1 MAIYF
6 AFCSIYTI
14 FAVCMVLNYI
24 WIAFFIIAFV
34 IAVVKLVFFG
44 DFDVFPAMMDST
56 FSSSKTAF
64 EISLGLTGV
73 LSLWLGI
80 MKIGEKGGVVNVLA
94 RMLSPVFAKLFPDIP
109 KAHPVTGSIFMNI
122 AANMLGLDNAATP
135 LGLKAMEQLEEV
147 KSEKLKVKKEAGEI
161 SENEYQDLKV
171 TASNP
176 MIMFLVLNT
185 SGLTLIPISIL
196 VYRAQMGA
204 QQPTDIFI
212 PILLATFFSTLAG
225 IIITSL
231 YQKINLLNRTILLT
245 LGGAALVVAAV
256 IWGFG
261 QMDSLLMNK
270 VSTSAANIMLMVI
283 IIAFILA
290 GVRKKVNV
298 YDAFI
303 EGAKEGFTT
312 AVRIIPYLIAILVAI
327 GVFRASGA
335 MDMLIDGI
343 KYGVEACG
351 GNTDFVGALPT
362 ALMKPLSGS
371 GARGM
376 MVDAMTTYGA
386 DSFIGRLSCI
396 FQGSTDTTFYILAV
410 YFGSVGI
417 RKTRHAVA
425 CGLLADL
432 AGIIAAIAIAYM
444 FFG

>member
-1 MAIYF
+1 
-6 AFCSIYTI
+6 
-14 FAVCMVLNYI
+14 MVLNYI
-24 WIAFFIIAFV
+24 WVAFFLVAFV
-34 IAVVKLVFFG
+34 IAAVKLLFWG

-73 LSLWLGI
+73 LSLWMGV
-80 MKIGEKGGVVNVLA
+80 MKVGEKGGVVNVLA
-94 RMLSPVFAKLFPDIP
+94 RMLSPVFTKLFPDIP
-109 KAHPVTGSIFMNI
+109 KGHPVTGSIFMNI

-135 LGLKAMEQLEEV
+135 LGLKAMEQMQELNT
-147 KSEKLKVKKEAGEI
+147 KK
-161 SENEYQDLKV
+161 D

-185 SGLTLIPISIL
+185 SGLTLIPVSIM

-204 QQPTDIFI
+204 AQPTDIFI
-212 PILLATFFSTLAG
+212 PILLATFFSTLVG
-225 IIITSL
+225 IIVTSL
-231 YQKINLLNRTILLT
+231 FQRINLLNRTMLLT
-245 LGGAALVVAAV
+245 LGGACTLVAAI
-256 IWGFG
+256 IWGFS
-261 QMDSLLMNK
+261 QMDSEAMNRWSTTVANILLMC
-270 VSTSAANIMLMVI
+270 I
-283 IIAFILA
+283 ITGFIVA

-312 AVRIIPYLIAILVAI
+312 AVRIIPYLVAILVGI

-335 MDMLIDGI
+335 MDMLIGGLRA
-343 KYGVEACG
+343 GVDACG
-351 GNTDFVGALPT
+351 VDAQWVDAMPT

-386 DSFIGRLSCI
+386 DSFVGRLASV

-410 YFGSVGI
+410 YFGSVGVS
-417 RKTRHAVA
+417 KTRHAVT

-432 AGIIAAIAIAYM
+432 AGILAAIAICYL
-444 FFG
+444 FFA

>member
-1 MAIYF
+1 
-6 AFCSIYTI
+6 
-14 FAVCMVLNYI
+14 MVLNYI

-80 MKIGEKGGVVNVLA
+80 MKIGEKGGVVSVLA
-94 RMLSPVFAKLFPDIP
+94 RLLSPVFAKLFPDIP
-109 KAHPVTGSIFMNI
+109 KGHPVTGSIFMNI

-135 LGLKAMEQLEEV
+135 LGLKAMEQLQE
-147 KSEKLKVKKEAGEI
+147 LNPKK
-161 SENEYQDLKV
+161 D
-171 TASNP
+171 TATNP

-231 YQKINLLNRTILLT
+231 YQKINLFNRTILMT
-245 LGGAALVVAAV
+245 LGGAAIVVAAV

-270 VSTSAANIMLMVI
+270 VSTSTANIMLMVI

-298 YDAFI
+298 YEAFI

-444 FFG
+444 FFD

>member
-1 MAIYF
+1 
-6 AFCSIYTI
+6 
-14 FAVCMVLNYI
+14 MVLNYI
-24 WIAFFIIAFV
+24 WIAFFVVAFV
-34 IAVVKLVFFG
+34 IALFRLVVMG
-44 DFDVFPAMMDST
+44 ATEVFPEIMNST
-56 FSSSKTAF
+56 FASSKTAF

-80 MKIGEKGGVVNVLA
+80 MKIGERGGVVNALA
-94 RMLSPVFAKLFPDIP
+94 KVLSPVFTRLFPDIP
-109 KAHPVTGSIFMNI
+109 KGHPVTGSIFMNI

-135 LGLKAMEQLEEV
+135 LGLKAMEQMQTLNTR
-147 KSEKLKVKKEAGEI
+147 K
-161 SENEYQDLKV
+161 D
-171 TASNP
+171 TATNP

-185 SGLTLIPISIL
+185 SGLTIIPVSIM

-204 QQPTDIFI
+204 AQPTDIFI
-212 PILLATFFSTLAG
+212 PILLATFFSTLTG
-225 IIITSL
+225 IIVTSL
-231 YQKINLLNRTILLT
+231 YQRINLLNRVMLLT
-245 LGGAALVVAAV
+245 LGGLCVAVAAV
-256 IWGFG
+256 MWGFG
-261 QMDSLLMNK
+261 RLDKEQMNI
-270 VSTSAANIMLMVI
+270 VSTSVANILLFTI
-283 IIAFILA
+283 IITFILA

-303 EGAKEGFTT
+303 EGAKDGFST
-312 AVRIIPYLIAILVAI
+312 AVRIIPYLVAILVGI

-335 MDMLIDGI
+335 MDMLIGGI
-343 KYGVEACG
+343 KWVVEACG

-386 DSFIGRLSCI
+386 DSFVGRLSCI

-410 YFGSVGI
+410 YFGSVGV
-417 RKTRHAVA
+417 RYTRHAVA

-432 AGIIAAIAIAYM
+432 AGVIAAIAICYM

>member
-1 MAIYF
+1 
-6 AFCSIYTI
+6 
-14 FAVCMVLNYI
+14 MVLNYI
-24 WIAFFIIAFV
+24 WVAFFLVAFV
-34 IAVVKLVFFG
+34 IAAGKLLLLG
-44 DFDVFPAMMDST
+44 DYEVFPAMMDST

-73 LSLWLGI
+73 LSLWMGV
-80 MKIGEKGGVVNVLA
+80 MKVGEKGGVVNVLA
-94 RMLSPVFAKLFPDIP
+94 RLLSPVFTKLFPDIP
-109 KAHPVTGSIFMNI
+109 KGHSVTGSIFMNI

-135 LGLKAMEQLEEV
+135 LGLKAMEQMQELNT
-147 KSEKLKVKKEAGEI
+147 KK
-161 SENEYQDLKV
+161 D

-185 SGLTLIPISIL
+185 SGLTLIPVSIM

-204 QQPTDIFI
+204 AQPTDIFI
-212 PILLATFFSTLAG
+212 PILLATFFSTLVG
-225 IIITSL
+225 IIVTSL
-231 YQKINLLNRTILLT
+231 FQRINLLNRTMLLT
-245 LGGAALVVAAV
+245 LGGACTLVAAI
-256 IWGFG
+256 IWGFS
-261 QMDSLLMNK
+261 QMDSEAMNRWSTTVANILLMC
-270 VSTSAANIMLMVI
+270 I
-283 IIAFILA
+283 ITGFIVA

-312 AVRIIPYLIAILVAI
+312 AVRIIPYLVAILVGI

-335 MDMLIDGI
+335 MDMLIGGLRA
-343 KYGVEACG
+343 GVDACG
-351 GNTDFVGALPT
+351 VDAQWVDAMPT

-386 DSFIGRLSCI
+386 DSFVGRLASV

-410 YFGSVGI
+410 YFGSVGVS
-417 RKTRHAVA
+417 KTRHAVT

-432 AGIIAAIAIAYM
+432 AGILAAIAICYL
-444 FFG
+444 FFA

>member
-1 MAIYF
+1 
-6 AFCSIYTI
+6 
-14 FAVCMVLNYI
+14 MVLNYI
-24 WIAFFIIAFV
+24 WVAFFLIAFV
-34 IAVVKLVFFG
+34 IAAVKLVFMG
-44 DFDVFPAMMDST
+44 DYEVFPAMMDST

-73 LSLWLGI
+73 LSLWLGV

-94 RMLSPVFAKLFPDIP
+94 RLLSPVFTKLFPDIP
-109 KAHPVTGSIFMNI
+109 KGHPVTGSIFMNI

-135 LGLKAMEQLEEV
+135 LGLKAMEQMEEI
-147 KSEKLKVKKEAGEI
+147 KNEKLRMKNESGEI
-161 SENEYQDLKV
+161 SLSEMERLKV

-185 SGLTLIPISIL
+185 SGLTLIPVSIM
-196 VYRAQMGA
+196 VYRAQLGA
-204 QQPTDIFI
+204 AQPTDIFI

-225 IIITSL
+225 IIVTSL
-231 YQKINLLNRTILLT
+231 FQRINLLNRTMLLT
-245 LGGAALVVAAV
+245 LGGACLLVAAI
-256 IWGFG
+256 IWGFS
-261 QMDSLLMNK
+261 QMSPDTMSR
-270 VSTSAANIMLMVI
+270 VSTTAANILLMTI
-283 IIAFILA
+283 ITGFIVA
-290 GVRKKVNV
+290 GVRKRVNV

-303 EGAKEGFTT
+303 EGAKDGFTT
-312 AVRIIPYLIAILVAI
+312 AVRIIPYLVAILVGI

-335 MDMLIDGI
+335 MDMLIG
-343 KYGVEACG
+343 GMRWCVELTGMNAQWV
-351 GNTDFVGALPT
+351 DAMPT

-386 DSFIGRLSCI
+386 DSFVGRLSSV

-417 RKTRHAVA
+417 KNTRHAVS

-432 AGIIAAIAIAYM
+432 AGIIAAIFICYF

>member
-1 MAIYF
+1 
-6 AFCSIYTI
+6 
-14 FAVCMVLNYI
+14 MVLNYI
-24 WIAFFIIAFV
+24 WIAFFVVAFV
-34 IAVVKLVFFG
+34 IALFRLVVMG
-44 DFDVFPAMMDST
+44 DTEVFPEIMNST
-56 FSSSKTAF
+56 FASSKTAF

-80 MKIGEKGGVVNVLA
+80 MKIGEHGGVVNALA
-94 RMLSPVFAKLFPDIP
+94 RVLSPVFTRLFPDIP
-109 KAHPVTGSIFMNI
+109 KGHPVTGSIFMNI

-135 LGLKAMEQLEEV
+135 LGLKAMEQMQTLNTR
-147 KSEKLKVKKEAGEI
+147 K
-161 SENEYQDLKV
+161 D
-171 TASNP
+171 TATNP

-185 SGLTLIPISIL
+185 SGLTIIPVSIM

-204 QQPTDIFI
+204 AQPTDIFI
-212 PILLATFFSTLAG
+212 PILLATFFSTLTG
-225 IIITSL
+225 IIVTSL
-231 YQKINLLNRTILLT
+231 YQRINLLNRVMLLT
-245 LGGAALVVAAV
+245 LGGLCVAVAAV
-256 IWGFG
+256 MWGFG
-261 QMDSLLMNK
+261 RLDKEQMNI
-270 VSTSAANIMLMVI
+270 VSTSVANILLFTI
-283 IIAFILA
+283 IITFILA

-303 EGAKEGFTT
+303 EGAKDGFST
-312 AVRIIPYLIAILVAI
+312 AVRIIPYLVAILVGI

-335 MDMLIDGI
+335 MDMLIGGI
-343 KYGVEACG
+343 KWVVEACG

-386 DSFIGRLSCI
+386 DSFVGRLSCI

-410 YFGSVGI
+410 YFGSVGV
-417 RKTRHAVA
+417 RYTRHAVA

-432 AGIIAAIAIAYM
+432 AGVIAAIAICYM

>member
-1 MAIYF
+1 
-6 AFCSIYTI
+6 
-14 FAVCMVLNYI
+14 MVLNYI
-24 WIAFFIIAFV
+24 WIAFFLVAFV
-34 IAVVKLVFFG
+34 IALVRLVFMG
-44 DFDVFPAMMDST
+44 DTEVFPAIMNST
-56 FSSSKTAF
+56 FDTSKTAF

-80 MKIGEKGGVVNVLA
+80 MKIGEKGGVVNVVA
-94 RMLSPVFAKLFPDIP
+94 RVLSPVFTRLFPDIP
-109 KAHPVTGSIFMNI
+109 KGHPVTGSIFMNV

-135 LGLKAMEQLEEV
+135 LGLKAMEQLQE
-147 KSEKLKVKKEAGEI
+147 LNPKK
-161 SENEYQDLKV
+161 D
-171 TASNP
+171 TATNP

-185 SGLTLIPISIL
+185 SGLTLIPVSIM

-204 QQPTDIFI
+204 AQPTDIFV

-225 IIITSL
+225 IIVTSL
-231 YQKINLLNRTILLT
+231 YQRINLINRTMLLT
-245 LGGAALVVAAV
+245 LGGMCAVVAAI
-256 IWGFG
+256 IWGFS
-261 QMDSLLMNK
+261 QMDKSQMNV
-270 VSTSAANIMLMVI
+270 VSTSVANILLMTI
-283 IIAFILA
+283 IVVFILA
-290 GVRKKVNV
+290 GMRHRINV

-303 EGAKEGFTT
+303 EGAKDGFTT
-312 AVRIIPYLIAILVAI
+312 AVRIIPYLVAILVGI

-343 KYGVEACG
+343 KWIVSTLG

-386 DSFIGRLSCI
+386 DSFVGRLSCI

-410 YFGSVGI
+410 YFGSVGV
-417 RKTRHAVA
+417 RYTRHAVA

-432 AGIIAAIAIAYM
+432 AGVVAAIAICYM
-444 FFG
+444 FF

>member
-1 MAIYF
+1 
-6 AFCSIYTI
+6 
-14 FAVCMVLNYI
+14 MVLNWI
-24 WIAFFIIAFV
+24 WIGFFIIAFV
-34 IAVVKLVFFG
+34 IAVIKLVFWG

-94 RMLSPVFAKLFPDIP
+94 KLLSPVFTKLFPDIP
-109 KAHPVTGSIFMNI
+109 KGHPVTGSIFMNI

-135 LGLKAMEQLEEV
+135 LGLKAMEQLQE
-147 KSEKLKVKKEAGEI
+147 LNTKK
-161 SENEYQDLKV
+161 D

-204 QQPTDIFI
+204 AQPTDIFI

-231 YQKINLLNRTILLT
+231 YQKINLFNRTMLLT
-245 LGGAALVVAAV
+245 LGGAALVVATI

-270 VSTSAANIMLMVI
+270 VSTSAANIMLMLI

-290 GVRKKVNV
+290 GVRKKINV

-312 AVRIIPYLIAILVAI
+312 AVRIIPYLIAILVGI

-335 MDMLIDGI
+335 MDMLIDGV

-386 DSFIGRLSCI
+386 DSFVGRLSCI

-417 RKTRHAVA
+417 VKTRHAVT

-432 AGIIAAIAIAYM
+432 AGIIAAIAIAYL
-444 FFG
+444 FFA

>member
-1 MAIYF
+1 
-6 AFCSIYTI
+6 
-14 FAVCMVLNYI
+14 MVLNYI
-24 WIAFFIIAFV
+24 WIAFFLIAFV
-34 IAVVKLVFFG
+34 IATVRLVFMG
-44 DFDVFPAMMDST
+44 DTEVFPAIMNST
-56 FSSSKTAF
+56 FDRSKTAF

-80 MKIGEKGGVVNVLA
+80 MKIGEKGGVINVVA
-94 RMLSPVFAKLFPDIP
+94 RVLSPVFTRLFPDIP
-109 KAHPVTGSIFMNI
+109 KGHPVTGSIFMNV

-135 LGLKAMEQLEEV
+135 LGLKAMEQLQE
-147 KSEKLKVKKEAGEI
+147 LNPKK
-161 SENEYQDLKV
+161 D
-171 TASNP
+171 TATNP

-185 SGLTLIPISIL
+185 SGLTLIPVSIM

-204 QQPTDIFI
+204 AQPTDIFV

-225 IIITSL
+225 IIFTSL
-231 YQKINLLNRTILLT
+231 YQRINLINRTMLLT
-245 LGGAALVVAAV
+245 LGGMSAVVAAI
-256 IWGFG
+256 IWGFA
-261 QMDSLLMNK
+261 QMDKAQMNI
-270 VSTSAANIMLMVI
+270 VSTSVANILLMLI
-283 IIAFILA
+283 IVMFILA
-290 GVRKKVNV
+290 GMRKKVNV

-303 EGAKEGFTT
+303 EGAKDGFNT
-312 AVRIIPYLIAILVAI
+312 AVRIIPYLVAILVGI

-335 MDMLIDGI
+335 MDMLVDGI
-343 KYGVEACG
+343 KWTVAALG

-386 DSFIGRLSCI
+386 DSFVGRLSCI

-417 RKTRHAVA
+417 RYTRHAVA

-432 AGIIAAIAIAYM
+432 AGVIAAIAICYM
-444 FFG
+444 FF